1 MISREEDPAGMP
13 EKESALREQ
22 MVAWKKDMS
31 AAEAKKIGFDA
42 AVKVAN
48 EHIAAAGLVAMPE
61 N

>member
-1 MISREEDPAGMP
+1 MP

-31 AAEAKKIGFDA
+31 AAEAKEIGFDA

-48 EHIAAAGLVAMPE
+48 ERTASVLTAI
-61 N
+61 